1 MKEIIS
7 KYLNH
12 EATEE
17 ELIHLNTWLEESEE
31 NKEELFRLKNAY
43 VLTNVLSF
51 ADSITIESKSDT
63 DNKVK
68 KRRFSFYPF
77 AKYAAVVCGT
87 AILSIGYMMMKD
99 YNQGEVLQTLTVNEG
114 ERAQLTLA
122 DGTQIWLNANT
133 VISYPDNFNRRSRS
147 VNLKGE
153 AYFKVAKN
161 KDLPFIVNAEN
172 IDVKVLGTEFNVK
185 AYNDENTIEVQV
197 TEGKVQVYKDDADS
211 AYYLTANEMIS
222 FDKSNSLFTEAGF
235 DASAENWR
243 EGKYVFNNKPLSLI
257 IKQLERI
264 YAVHFIVN
272 DTRLLDEIY
281 YGEVNVNDPITK
293 IMEIISINGRF
304 NYAIN
309 DKQIIIYNN

>member
-133 VISYPDNFNRRSRS
+133 VISYPDNFNRRNRS

>member
-222 FDKSNSLFTEAGF
+222 FDKSNSQFTEAGF

-281 YGEVNVNDPITK
+281 YGEVNVNDSITK

>member
-63 DNKVK
+63 DHKVK

-222 FDKSNSLFTEAGF
+222 FDKSNSQFTEAGF

-281 YGEVNVNDPITK
+281 YGEVNVNDSITK

>member
-31 NKEELFRLKNAY
+31 NKEELFRLRNAY

-133 VISYPDNFNRRSRS
+133 VISYPDNFNRRNRS

>member
-222 FDKSNSLFTEAGF
+222 FDKSNSMFTEAGF

>member
-17 ELIHLNTWLEESEE
+17 ELLHLNTWLEESEE

-51 ADSITIESKSDT
+51 ADSITIESKTSDQQQ
-63 DNKVK
+63 VK
-68 KRRFSFYPF
+68 RRRFSFYPF

-99 YNQGEVLQTLTVNEG
+99 YNKAGVMQTLTVNEG

-133 VISYPDNFNRRSRS
+133 VISYPDDFNRKNRSI
-147 VNLKGE
+147 NLKGE

-161 KDLPFIVNAEN
+161 KDLPFVVNTDD

-185 AYNDENTIEVQV
+185 AYNDESTVEVQV
-197 TEGKVQVYKDDADS
+197 TEGKVQVYKDNADS

-222 FDKSNSLFTEAGF
+222 FDKSNSQFTETPF
-235 DASAENWR
+235 DGSAENWR

-257 IKQLERI
+257 IRQLERI

-272 DTRLLDEIY
+272 DKKLLDEIY
-281 YGEVNVNDPITK
+281 YGEVNVNDPIAK